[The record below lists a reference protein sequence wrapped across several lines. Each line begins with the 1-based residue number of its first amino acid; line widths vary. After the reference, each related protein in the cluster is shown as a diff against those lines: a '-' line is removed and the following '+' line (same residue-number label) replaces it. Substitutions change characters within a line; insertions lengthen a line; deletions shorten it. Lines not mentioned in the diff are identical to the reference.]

1 MAIYSLA
8 VLPLI
13 KRIADQNK
21 QIWYADDATGGG
33 RLRHVR
39 TWWDKLNRFGP
50 SFGYFPNTA
59 KTWLLVKEP
68 ELAEAH
74 ELFADTGV
82 QITTEGRR
90 LLGALIGTEEF

>member
-1 MAIYSLA
+1 M
-8 VLPLI
+8 
-13 KRIADQNK
+13 
-21 QIWYADDATGGG
+21 
-33 RLRHVR
+33 R

-50 SFGYFPNTA
+50 SSGYFPNAA

-74 ELFADTGV
+74 ELFAGTGV

-90 LLGALIGTEEF
+90 LLGAPIGTDEFCLEFLQDQVALMLPSDTLLLGV